1 MHLQTYPA
9 GRSGGPWV
17 INAESLGGAVS
28 PASTEPLARTVGEFA
43 ARVRLG
49 DVPPDVVDR
58 ARHLILDAVGVALA
72 AGDHE
77 FTRRA
82 RRALARFGTGDQPV
96 LGLPDRLA
104 PREAAMLNA
113 VLVHGLDF
121 DDTHSGSVTHV
132 SASALPTALAAAV
145 QHGRST
151 EDLLL
156 AYILGVEISAR
167 VGQVSRGGFHTVGFH
182 PTGVAGAFGSAVA
195 AAKLS
200 GLDADGITAA
210 QEIVG
215 SMASGILEFLAEGA
229 WTKRLHPGWAANSA
243 LTAVAFAAED
253 WPGPPRVY
261 EGRHGLYAT
270 HLQGREWDAAELVR
284 DLGTRWEL
292 LETAVKPFP
301 SCHFTHGFA
310 DAVLALRAEAGFGAA
325 DVARIRC
332 FIHPTPG
339 AAVCDPIER
348 KRAPQDDYDAKF
360 SLPFVAAACV
370 SRGRLT
376 LAEFTDEALGDR
388 EILELAQLVDIGD
401 DPESLFPH
409 AYSAA
414 VEIDLHDGRKL
425 SRREA
430 VHRGHAERP
439 LSHED
444 IREKFTGNAGPRADA
459 VLPLVLS
466 LGEPGDARA
475 FAEALA
481 S

>member
-1 MHLQTYPA
+1 M
-9 GRSGGPWV
+9 
-17 INAESLGGAVS
+17 S